1 MIIWAN
7 RMYPKHRI
15 LVMGGKEPAMPGMLS
30 ETVSEPLRPEAVTY
44 HNVVYAPSFAEGAQ
58 YRNQTYAPYLAG
70 DSNTSNH
77 VTAMGNTTN
86 VNRNHSEVYAPRTV
100 MGNTATHNS
109 RVSTEY
115 GDSEQ
120 VQNITYHTAVQVE
133 MKNYNQIHG
142 EQDMVRLAETLS
154 DALYAALQ
162 SGGEGVGH

>member
-7 RMYPKHRI
+7 RMYPKNKFF
-15 LVMGGKEPAMPGMLS
+15 LVGGTEPAMRGMIPPNI
-30 ETVSEPLRPEAVTY
+30 SEPLRPETADTPQRAEDAHVGAAADLKQGGDLT
-44 HNVVYAPSFAEGAQ
+44 VVRERAA
-58 YRNQTYAPYLAG
+58 L
-70 DSNTSNH
+70 H
-77 VTAMGNTTN
+77 
-86 VNRNHSEVYAPRTV
+86 HSEVYAPRTV
-100 MGNTATHNS
+100 VGNSATHNS